1 MSIGTGP
8 QAGQLGRSL
17 LGWLHPRDRRRER
30 MFLSS
35 VSFFSAFAV
44 TRAITHA
51 LHTRPQPPFRI
62 PLGRKRRHH
71 HHLVWGILLLLGTGY
86 AWLAQVGTGV
96 GRSSPAASRL
106 TAILYGAGSAITLD
120 EFALWLNLQDVYW
133 AREGRESVDAV
144 MLFGALLSAG
154 TWGGLL
160 DGPARRAR
168 EALTGAFGSQ

>member
-1 MSIGTGP
+1 
-8 QAGQLGRSL
+8 
-17 LGWLHPRDRRRER
+17 

-35 VSFFSAFAV
+35 ASFFTTFTV
-44 TRAITHA
+44 TRAVTHA
-51 LHTRPQPPFRI
+51 LRAFKPPSFEI
-62 PLGRKRRHH
+62 PIGRKHRHH

-106 TAILYGAGSAITLD
+106 TALLYGAGSAITLD

-154 TWGGLL
+154 AWGGLL

-168 EALTGAFGSQ
+168 EALTGGARSQ